1 MEIDVRRVKTGVAV
15 SGGVDSMVLLRL
27 FMDSGADFCVIN
39 VEHGIRGE
47 SSVKDSE
54 FVANFCKNHGI
65 ECYVERVN
73 ALEYAEKHKI
83 SVELAARELR
93 YAVFEKYLADGTV
106 KAIALA
112 HHADDNAETV
122 LMRLFRGTGVKG
134 LKGIV
139 ERDNYIRPL
148 LKYTRED
155 ILSYARENGVE
166 YVDDETNADSA
177 YTRNFIRNELL
188 PVIKEKY
195 PAVVESIYRL
205 SKNAEEIDAFLEKSL
220 IKPEKTADGY
230 VLRNLFDAD
239 VAIQKYSMNA
249 VLRTLGAVKDVED
262 VHLTALLNLKDK
274 DNNVTLDMPFGITAL
289 KYDKSLCFFKETK
302 EEFVE
307 RPFSPKDKYVFGG
320 FTYRFTEADCMSP
333 RLTFDGDK
341 AIDCVVRTR
350 RDGDKFCRVN
360 GKNKLLSDFLNEK
373 KLLKSQ
379 KDKLLLL
386 VKGDV
391 VYAVLGLEIAEE
403 VKIDENTKKIIYIV
417 KENETYDER

>member
-1 MEIDVRRVKTGVAV
+1 M
-15 SGGVDSMVLLRL
+15 
-27 FMDSGADFCVIN
+27 
-39 VEHGIRGE
+39 
-47 SSVKDSE
+47 
-54 FVANFCKNHGI
+54 
-65 ECYVERVN
+65 
-73 ALEYAEKHKI
+73 
-83 SVELAARELR
+83 
-93 YAVFEKYLADGTV
+93 
-106 KAIALA
+106 
-112 HHADDNAETV
+112 
-122 LMRLFRGTGVKG
+122 
-134 LKGIV
+134 
-139 ERDNYIRPL
+139 
-148 LKYTRED
+148 
-155 ILSYARENGVE
+155 
-166 YVDDETNADSA
+166 
-177 YTRNFIRNELL
+177 
-188 PVIKEKY
+188 
-195 PAVVESIYRL
+195 
-205 SKNAEEIDAFLEKSL
+205 
-220 IKPEKTADGY
+220 
-230 VLRNLFDAD
+230 FDAD

-307 RPFSPKDKYVFGG
+307 RPFSPKDEYVFGG

-341 AIDCVVRTR
+341 ADGCVVRTR

-391 VYAVLGLEIAEE
+391 VYAVLGLEVAEE

>member
-1 MEIDVRRVKTGVAV
+1 MEIDVRHVKTGVAV

-27 FMDSGADFCVIN
+27 FMNSGADFCVIN

-65 ECYVERVN
+65 ECFVESVN
-73 ALEYAEKHKI
+73 ALEYAEKNKI

-166 YVDDETNADSA
+166 FVEDETNADSA

-188 PVIKEKY
+188 PIVKEKY
-195 PAVVESIYRL
+195 PSVVESIYRL
-205 SKNAEEIDAFLEKSL
+205 SKNAEEIDAFLEKSS

-239 VAIQKYSMNA
+239 VAIQKYSICV

-274 DNNVTLDMPFGITAL
+274 ANNVTLDMPFGITAL

-302 EEFVE
+302 EEFAE
-307 RPFSPKDKYVFGG
+307 RPFSPIDKYVFGG
-320 FTYRFTEADCMSP
+320 FSYRFTEADSMSP

-341 AIDCVVRTR
+341 AVGCVVRTR
-350 RDGDKFCRVN
+350 KDGDKFCRVN

-386 VKGDV
+386 AKGDV

>member
-1 MEIDVRRVKTGVAV
+1 M
-15 SGGVDSMVLLRL
+15 
-27 FMDSGADFCVIN
+27 
-39 VEHGIRGE
+39 
-47 SSVKDSE
+47 
-54 FVANFCKNHGI
+54 
-65 ECYVERVN
+65 N

-155 ILSYARENGVE
+155 ILFYARENGVE

-188 PVIKEKY
+188 PAIKEKY

-205 SKNAEEIDAFLEKSL
+205 SKNAEEIDAFLEKNL

-274 DNNVTLDMPFGITAL
+274 ENNVTLDMPFGITAL

-391 VYAVLGLEIAEE
+391 VYAVLGLEVAEE

>member
-1 MEIDVRRVKTGVAV
+1 MEIDVRREKTGVAV

-27 FMDSGADFCVIN
+27 FMNSGVDFCVIN

-54 FVANFCKNHGI
+54 FVANFCRNHGI
-65 ECYVERVN
+65 ECFVERVN
-73 ALEYAEKHKI
+73 ALEYSEKNKI

-93 YAVFEKYLADGTV
+93 YAVFEKYLADGKV
-106 KAIALA
+106 KTIALA

-166 YVDDETNADSA
+166 YVEDETNADSA

-188 PVIKEKY
+188 PIIKEKY
-195 PAVVESIYRL
+195 PSVVESIYRL
-205 SKNAEEIDAFLEKSL
+205 SKNAEEIDAFLEKSS

-239 VAIQKYSMNA
+239 VAIQKYSIGA

-302 EEFVE
+302 EDFAE
-307 RPFSPKDKYVFGG
+307 RPFSSGDKYVFGG
-320 FTYRFTEADCMSP
+320 FSYRFTEADCMSP

-341 AIDCVVRTR
+341 AAGCVVRTR
-350 RDGDKFCRVN
+350 KDGDKFCRVN

-386 VKGDV
+386 AKGDV
-391 VYAVLGLEIAEE
+391 VYAVLGVEVAEE
-403 VKIDENTKKIIYIV
+403 VRIDENTKKIIYIV